1 MSQYCRRFL
10 RARRDSRLSN
20 LYREASSRTRCS
32 SFVKYPGQKTNPGG
46 HPSLILDSDR
56 SVFLRPSK
64 DTVFHRELF
73 VMAAPV
79 KEGRAVSHVV
89 DTIID
94 AAVLILVAYDFI
106 GYSTCGLELL
116 WYTTMIFQA
125 SRNSKK
131 VCLSPSDS
139 SPVHHEISF
148 KVRMR
153 LLAEVCKQPSREQ
166 RREV

>member
-1 MSQYCRRFL
+1 
-10 RARRDSRLSN
+10 
-20 LYREASSRTRCS
+20 
-32 SFVKYPGQKTNPGG
+32 
-46 HPSLILDSDR
+46 
-56 SVFLRPSK
+56 
-64 DTVFHRELF
+64 
-73 VMAAPV
+73 MAAPV

-106 GYSTCGLELL
+106 GYSTCGLAEFELL

-148 KVRMR
+148 KVRML